1 MEAQKT
7 SWGLFLQ
14 PNELGWWMWLIV
26 ASGLAV
32 GIAGHPSGFLVAMGI
47 SLAKAVFIVFKYRSL
62 RPSAAQV
69 RVAYLLLLMI
79 CFIPGLRWLYWL
91 PMIGTLGLVICGYC
105 LMARFLS
112 LLPWNRAQAIN
123 ANSLWHTFM
132 DPPVL
137 VQSRETSI
145 GGCPGGVCS
154 IEAQLGAATS
164 RLQTTNRKSP
174 QLTPGQ
180 RSPLAEFGSSRT

>member
-7 SWGLFLQ
+7 GWELFLR
-14 PNELGWWMWLIV
+14 PYELGWWMWLII

-32 GIAGHPSGFLVAMGI
+32 GIAGYPLGFLVATGI

-62 RPSAAQV
+62 TPSAAQV

-79 CFIPGLRWLYWL
+79 CFIPGLRWLYWVPL
-91 PMIGTLGLVICGYC
+91 IGTLALVICGYC

-112 LLPWNRAQAIN
+112 LLPWNRAEASN
-123 ANSLWHTFM
+123 AKSLWHTFI

-137 VQSRETSI
+137 LRSRETPT

-154 IEAQLGAATS
+154 IEAQLGSATS
-164 RLQTTNRKSP
+164 RLQPRNRKSP
-174 QLTPGQ
+174 PLTPGQ
-180 RSPLAEFGSSRT
+180 SSPLTELGSRT